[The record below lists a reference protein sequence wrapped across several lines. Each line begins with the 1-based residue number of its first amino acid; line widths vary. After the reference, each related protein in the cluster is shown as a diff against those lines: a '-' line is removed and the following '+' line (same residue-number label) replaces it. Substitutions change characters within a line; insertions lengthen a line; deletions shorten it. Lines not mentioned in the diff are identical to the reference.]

1 MIKRSDLN
9 ISNFLSVIRIFLVIP
24 VVYFISEN
32 DNILV
37 IYCSA
42 LAMLTD
48 WFDGFLAR
56 KLKQITEL
64 GKIIDP
70 IADKIL
76 IGSAVIS
83 LYLFQDFPFWLAAI
97 IVLRDIFILVGALF
111 IYEKHKQITSSNWP
125 GKVSVSLIAT
135 AILAFL
141 AGLRASF
148 DYLIVLAFLAILFSA
163 IIYARVFWETFY
175 GKKGKK

>member
-1 MIKRSDLN
+1 MIKKSDLN
-9 ISNFLSVIRIFLVIP
+9 ISNLLSLVRIFLAVP

-32 DNILV
+32 DNIMV
-37 IYCSA
+37 IYFSF

-48 WFDGFLAR
+48 WFDGFFAR

-76 IGSAVIS
+76 IGSAVFS
-83 LYLFQDFPFWLAAI
+83 LYYFQDFPLWLAAL
-97 IVLRDIFILVGALF
+97 IVLRDLFILIGALF

-125 GKVSVSLIAT
+125 GKVSVFLIAC

-141 AGLRASF
+141 GGLRSAF
-148 DYLIVLAFLAILFSA
+148 DYLIILAFLAILFSA
-163 IIYARVFWETFY
+163 IMYAKVFWGTFY
-175 GKKGKK
+175 GKKSK